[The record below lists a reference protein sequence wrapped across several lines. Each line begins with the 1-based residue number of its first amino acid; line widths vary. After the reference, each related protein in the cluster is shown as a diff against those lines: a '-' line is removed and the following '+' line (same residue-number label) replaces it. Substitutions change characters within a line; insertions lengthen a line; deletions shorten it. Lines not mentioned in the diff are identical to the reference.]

1 MKIIGILIL
10 RVLIL
15 LAEVYK
21 ITRASQNE
29 SQYVQILYRHYQFLY
44 IINQSGL
51 I

>member
-1 MKIIGILIL
+1 MKLLAILIL
-10 RVLIL
+10 RVLIF

-21 ITRASQNE
+21 TTRTGQNE